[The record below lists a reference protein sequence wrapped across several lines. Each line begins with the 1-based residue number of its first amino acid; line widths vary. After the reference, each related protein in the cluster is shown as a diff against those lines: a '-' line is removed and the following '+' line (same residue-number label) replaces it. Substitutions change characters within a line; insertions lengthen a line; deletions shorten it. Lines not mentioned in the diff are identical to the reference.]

1 MPQTKAQKQQTLE
14 KLQKNLESQKGFFF
28 VDFQGINVKDL
39 SVLRSQLKKAGAK
52 LQVAKKTLLQKAL
65 KENNLP
71 VDAKSLRG
79 EVAAVF
85 AKEDFLAPLKT
96 IFSFAKAHES
106 LKVLEG
112 YADAQILS
120 SAMLKEFAS
129 LPSKQELLAR
139 FVGSIAAPISG
150 FANVLQGN
158 IKGLIYLLANK
169 AKA

>member
-1 MPQTKAQKQQTLE
+1 MPQTKEQKQKTLE
-14 KLQKNLESQKGFFF
+14 KLQKNLEVQKGFFF
-28 VDFQGINVKDL
+28 VDFQGVNVKDL
-39 SVLRSQLKKAGAK
+39 SALRKQLKGVEAR

-65 KENNLP
+65 KEKGFAI
-71 VDAKSLRG
+71 DAKSLQG
-79 EVAAVF
+79 EIAAVF

-96 IFSFAKAHES
+96 IFSFAKAHDS

-112 YADAQILS
+112 YADAQILTG
-120 SAMLKEFAS
+120 AMLKEFAS

-139 FVGSIAAPISG
+139 FVGSIASPISG

>member
-14 KLQKNLESQKGFFF
+14 KLQKNLENQKGFFF

-39 SVLRSQLKKAGAK
+39 SALRSQLKNAGAK

-65 KENNLP
+65 KEKNLP
-71 VDAKSLRG
+71 LDAKALQG

-85 AKEDFLAPLKT
+85 AKEDFLVPLKT
-96 IFSFAKAHES
+96 IFSFAKAHDS

-112 YADAQILS
+112 YADSQILT

-139 FVGSIAAPISG
+139 FVGSIASPISG